1 MLLCSTQKFINITT
15 RPSEY
20 MATCC
25 NPHLGHLQANI
36 SHKINYNC
44 MLNRLRSQTGTSLEK
59 KPLSANCSK
68 SEIPTMELFQQCTDL
83 PHILIKFTP
92 RYSYE
97 AGPK

>member
-1 MLLCSTQKFINITT
+1 
-15 RPSEY
+15 
-20 MATCC
+20 
-25 NPHLGHLQANI
+25 
-36 SHKINYNC
+36 

-92 RYSYE
+92 QYSYE
-97 AGPK
+97 AGPSSRAVYGVGLLPLAC